1 MTTPMSTRPL
11 RWLLG
16 FVSPLVLPGA
26 AAWGFAQVLTLP
38 SAIAAFLA
46 TILGLAL
53 VGCLVLRTTAVQQI
67 TWRNRLAGRCLPFA
81 QCMGGGTL
89 AQVFVSSVLGST
101 AVGGFVFLFVWL
113 GQRGTPPPW
122 PLAIAWGIDA
132 LTLLALATM
141 QTRLYR
147 HSAPSRKV
155 GRWLF
160 LFVVLQIGSSTMLH
174 LSDRSWLAAA
184 VAALPQLVLLVKTGL
199 YFGVVIAA
207 GSKSG
212 WR

>member
-1 MTTPMSTRPL
+1 MTIRMSTRLL

-16 FVSPLVLPGA
+16 FVSPLLLPVAAALGFARVLP
-26 AAWGFAQVLTLP
+26 LP

-46 TILGLAL
+46 TMTGLAL

-67 TWRNRLAGRCLPFA
+67 TWRNHLAGRCLPFA

-89 AQVFVSSVLGST
+89 AQVFVSSVLGSA

-113 GQRGTPPPW
+113 GQRGAPPPW
-122 PLAIAWGIDA
+122 PLAIAFGIDA
-132 LTLLALATM
+132 LTLLSLATM

-160 LFVVLQIGSSTMLH
+160 LVVVLQIVISTMLH

-184 VAALPQLVLLVKTGL
+184 VAALPQLVLLLTTGL
-199 YFGVVIAA
+199 YFGVVMSA